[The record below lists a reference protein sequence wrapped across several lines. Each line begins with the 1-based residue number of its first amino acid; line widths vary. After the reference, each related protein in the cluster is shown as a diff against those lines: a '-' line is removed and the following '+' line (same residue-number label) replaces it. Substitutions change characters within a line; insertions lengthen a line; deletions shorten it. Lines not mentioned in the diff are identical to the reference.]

1 MTARQFLAFQSAK
14 STAAK
19 FRRFLLLIAFSEWLV
34 EQVRHLETLIERV
47 TLLAREQA
55 AASTG
60 LTAEQSKARQ
70 DLVDTLVELCGL
82 GEGWAASVG
91 NERLR
96 TNLVVTPT
104 GLAALGLRIEV
115 VAPALLTG
123 LREAADLGAHRSGL
137 TTEVLDGLAGQID
150 RLVAATTVRDFR
162 DERKSATQELS
173 NALVELM
180 TFLRDVLDP
189 AMRSFQRREPRFY
202 EEYRNSRRIDSRK
215 TKAED
220 KEEEQEEAQG
230 QETTEPTQAQA
241 PASAP
246 APTPPAPAR
255 PAVTAMRE
263 EGIVLDQNAEAD
275 AALDKV
281 LGPASDE
288 ESDAAE
294 RTVPTTAPAPSAPVG
309 GLSS

>member
-14 STAAK
+14 STSAK
-19 FRRFLLLIAFSEWLV
+19 FRRYHLLIAVNEWLAD
-34 EQVRHLETLIERV
+34 QVRHLDTLIERV

-137 TTEVLDGLAGQID
+137 TNEVVDGLAGQID

-215 TKAED
+215 TKADD

-230 QETTEPTQAQA
+230 QETTEPTQA

-246 APTPPAPAR
+246 ASTPPAPAR
-255 PAVTAMRE
+255 PAVTAMRA
-263 EGIVLDQNAEAD
+263 EGMVLDQNAEAD

-281 LGPASDE
+281 LGTTSDE
-288 ESDAAE
+288 EAEATE
-294 RTVPTTAPAPSAPVG
+294 RTVPTASPTPSAPVG